1 MSKQNWTRGIWA
13 VAAIMATGVALAA
26 SPQQTSN
33 DPATGQAPGTAQRS
47 GQRSADWNQNRGRA
61 INGRADVDSYLVKVV
76 LQANRDEIATGHLAS
91 QRASS
96 QDVKKF
102 AMQMVE
108 DHTRFMN
115 RLQQF
120 QGQHHAASSRMNR
133 QPAYN
138 TSNRGTFNS
147 AAATTSGTQSQS
159 TDTANDHNASSGTV
173 TTSAPVTS
181 GTQSQASDT
190 ANDHNATSGTVTNAA
205 PVTSGTQ
212 SQTSDTANDHNAA
225 GVGQTTSAPGTYNQA
240 APAGRQL
247 RGQMAGQQ
255 MAGQTEMAGRHT
267 AARQF
272 VTIMDEVAT
281 QTQRTVQRELSQKEG
296 AQFDRCYLSGQVMD
310 HIWLIEALKVFER
323 NASPGLQPIL
333 QEGLQTAEQHLTHA
347 KALLAKIEQGQAKS
361 TAQHD
366 AQLPVTR

>member
-26 SPQQTSN
+26 SPQQTAN
-33 DPATGQAPGTAQRS
+33 DPAAGQAPGTAQRS
-47 GQRSADWNQNRGRA
+47 GQRSADGNQNQGRA
-61 INGRADVDSYLVKVV
+61 TNGRADVDSYLLKVV
-76 LQANRDEIATGHLAS
+76 LQANRDEIATGRLAS
-91 QRASS
+91 QRASN
-96 QDVKKF
+96 QNVKKF

-108 DHTRFMN
+108 DHTRLMN

-120 QGQHHAASSRMNR
+120 QGQRHGASSRMNR

-138 TSNRGTFNS
+138 ASNRGTLNN
-147 AAATTSGTQSQS
+147 AAATTSGTQSQA
-159 TDTANDHNASSGTV
+159 T
-173 TTSAPVTS
+173 
-181 GTQSQASDT
+181 DT

-212 SQTSDTANDHNAA
+212 SQASDTANDHNAA

-281 QTQRTVQRELSQKEG
+281 QTQRTMQRELSQKEG
-296 AQFDRCYLSGQVMD
+296 VQFDRCYLSGQVMD